1 MEGQRP
7 AVIVVDTNVLGY
19 FLLPTIHTSV
29 AETLWNKDSAWVSPM
44 LIHSEFRNV
53 VLGAVRRQ
61 DIQQEDAL
69 AMLDQALEAVDVPVD
84 VVDGQ
89 GVLRLALDSGCSA
102 YDCEFVWLAR
112 VLGVPLVTADRQ
124 VLESFPDSAVSMKTF
139 LETGTRPGA

>member
-1 MEGQRP
+1 M
-7 AVIVVDTNVLGY
+7 IVVDTNILSY
-19 FLLPTIHTSV
+19 LMLPTAQASL
-29 AETLWNKDSAWVSPM
+29 AEAVWNKDSTWVSPM

-69 AMLDQALEAVDVPVD
+69 AMLDQALEVVDVPVD

-89 GVLRLALDSGCSA
+89 GVLRLALESGCSA

-112 VLGVPLVTADRQ
+112 AINVPLVTADRR
-124 VLESFPDSAVSMKTF
+124 VLESFAGIAVSMETF
-139 LETGTRPGA
+139 LDTGAGPRA